1 MNKQIVILFCLD
13 VEKLFLSFY
22 LNFWRFHPHRS
33 IVVRIFVVLFLS
45 SLEKCWLILTVFKT
59 NQPNYDSDTF
69 RSYKNRN
76 GSIIEKNSHDF
87 FLKSNFPREKF
98 WKIFELDGGGA
109 NQILP
114 VTHRHF
120 FPSPQRDVTQLAKLY
135 TNDSAWIRVQ
145 KGFSSVRWFYSFF
158 LPLGINWDKSR
169 TNHQCICFPAN
180 IFVFRFTSK
189 GEESKRESKWSFSS
203 VFIRSD
209 FIVMTFCSAFLTI
222 FFRRCYEKSTSSSN
236 RTVCVRISMSSAVWL
251 DRLLWNRWIS
261 QKAMVCP

>member
-1 MNKQIVILFCLD
+1 MLINLNSFQNEPTELWLRHISFLQKSKRFDHRKKFSRFFPQVEFSERKILKNFWTRRWRRQSNFAGDSSTFFSFAPTGRHTTRETLHQRFCL
-13 VEKLFLSFY
+13 
-22 LNFWRFHPHRS
+22 NQ
-33 IVVRIFVVLFLS
+33 S
-45 SLEKCWLILTVFKT
+45 S
-59 NQPNYDSDTF
+59 
-69 RSYKNRN
+69 
-76 GSIIEKNSHDF
+76 
-87 FLKSNFPREKF
+87 
-98 WKIFELDGGGA
+98 
-109 NQILP
+109 
-114 VTHRHF
+114 
-120 FPSPQRDVTQLAKLY
+120 
-135 TNDSAWIRVQ
+135 

-158 LPLGINWDKSR
+158 SPLGINWDKSR